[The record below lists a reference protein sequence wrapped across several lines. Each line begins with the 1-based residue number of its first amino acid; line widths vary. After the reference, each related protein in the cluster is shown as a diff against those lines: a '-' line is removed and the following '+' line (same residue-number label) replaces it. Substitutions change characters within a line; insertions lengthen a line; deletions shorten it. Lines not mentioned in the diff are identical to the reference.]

1 MSVSYKIHCFSV
13 QCPDI
18 GDRMPRPTVPA
29 APSTLIP
36 VEPAPMRLLLTPSGY
51 RVACYAVPLDQF
63 PVDFFADPDGRWTYE
78 GLAEAAGFAIE
89 EGVAIGVLARDCFGH
104 PEGSAVVTLNAEARP
119 YVAIIECPIAYACA
133 DENARTELATV
144 LDRDVG

>member
-1 MSVSYKIHCFSV
+1 MSVRYKIYCFSV

-18 GDRMPRPTVPA
+18 GDRMPRPLLT
-29 APSTLIP
+29 TGLIP
-36 VEPAPMRLLLTPSGY
+36 VEPAPMKLLLTPSGY

-78 GLAEAAGFAIE
+78 GLAEAAGFAMDQ
-89 EGVAIGVLARDCFGH
+89 GVAIGVLSNDHFGH

-133 DENARTELATV
+133 DENELTLPATA
-144 LDRDVG
+144 LDRDCG

>member
-1 MSVSYKIHCFSV
+1 
-13 QCPDI
+13 
-18 GDRMPRPTVPA
+18 MPRPTP
-29 APSTLIP
+29 PQDLIP
-36 VEPAPMRLLLTPSGY
+36 EGPAPMRLLLTPHGY

-78 GLAEAAGFAIE
+78 GLAEAAGFAME
-89 EGVAIGVLARDCFGH
+89 DGVAIGVLSRDHFGH

-133 DENARTELATV
+133 DEDERTLPATA
-144 LDRDVG
+144 LDRDCG